1 MQNGSSNRP
10 RARGD
15 VVLQE
20 VGREA
25 ILRDPVTR
33 QAHVINAAAARVWT
47 LCDGREVDAIAAD
60 FGAAY
65 GRTAD
70 EVRADVD
77 KVIAGFAGL
86 DLLETAG

>member
-1 MQNGSSNRP
+1 MQNGSSRP
-10 RARGD
+10 RARND

-25 ILRDPVTR
+25 ILRDPVSR
-33 QAHVINAAAARVWT
+33 QAHVINAAAARVWN
-47 LCDGREVDAIAAD
+47 LCDGREIEAIAAD

-65 GRTAD
+65 GRSGE

-77 KVIAGFAGL
+77 RVIAGFASLGL
-86 DLLETAG
+86 LDQGD